1 MILGTHDLR
10 ECFRNGGPWEAFKNG
25 QKVNSE
31 DLRIGP
37 NSIDVTLHNKILVP
51 DKLEWSLNPRNPTI
65 DVSNLFDSYTINE
78 VYSLRPFKSILAS
91 VNERFDCTVPYAGCR
106 YVQMIEGRSTLGRL
120 FLNVHST
127 AGFGDYGF
135 KGAFTLEITNLS
147 PWAIELTPGMRIAQV
162 YFQQVSL
169 PQLYEG
175 AYNGQEHYD
184 GPIAPTLGPDRF

>member
-10 ECFRNGGPWEAFKNG
+10 ECFRDGGPWEAFKNG

-37 NSIDVTLHNKILVP
+37 NSIDVTLHNKILIP
-51 DKLEWSLNPRNPTI
+51 NNKTCIDPYDKHTSLFTQHTI
-65 DVSNLFDSYTINE
+65 HNNGYLLGYG
-78 VYSLRPFKSILAS
+78 KSILAS
-91 VNERFDCTVPYAGCR
+91 TNERFDCTIPYAGCR

-120 FLNVHST
+120 FLNIHST

-147 PWAIELTPGMRIAQV
+147 PWWIMLYPFMRIAQV